1 MKIYTEADFFHGDL
15 EQLEDIE
22 NWKDCADLCL
32 ANEKCLYFTYQQ
44 ARRTCWLK
52 DWIQIIFKSNL
63 LKEHIKF
70 IYKLQLISFKKIAL
84 RNFRLKRNVRQQREL
99 DVAFQTIP

>member
-32 ANEKCLYFTYQQ
+32 ANEKCLYFTYQE

-52 DWIQIIFKSNL
+52 DWIQIIFK
-63 LKEHIKF
+63 
-70 IYKLQLISFKKIAL
+70 
-84 RNFRLKRNVRQQREL
+84 
-99 DVAFQTIP
+99 